1 MTDFRVN
8 HSGATDDIDALMT
21 TYRRLAAM
29 DPPALRSLAG
39 ELKRLSDESS
49 ASAGLQAAP
58 AARARAGRDAQR
70 AAAARAA
77 LASVESEGRA
87 GDSA

>member
-1 MTDFRVN
+1 
-8 HSGATDDIDALMT
+8 MT